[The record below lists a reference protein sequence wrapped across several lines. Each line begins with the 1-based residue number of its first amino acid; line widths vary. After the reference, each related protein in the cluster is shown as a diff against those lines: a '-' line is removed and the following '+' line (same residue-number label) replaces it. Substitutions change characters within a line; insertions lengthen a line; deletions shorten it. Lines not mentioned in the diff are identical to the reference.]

1 MNRER
6 IPARDPIKTG
16 LSKVYGRTNVLSIQ
30 DVERLTEH
38 LPSLQGQM
46 AEIAQSPVKID
57 PFFPPKNIQ
66 LSPAEIG
73 ALEQFFTDMTQ
84 TSHLSPEKAAVL
96 HGILEEQ
103 KLRRQVVSSR
113 RTFFVN
119 VSIVSISTIIPA
131 AGLIDSTHLITEH
144 GQRVDRALKEVYAG
158 KDAMPAP
165 NVTDVSANTPE
176 QLKMIL
182 EKERQEKTL
191 REEIRN
197 MLAERDLQENFDV
210 RRIIINFVAM
220 MLGGVGTMVSFV
232 GLLLP
237 SFDRLQEA
245 KEDLRILRERN
256 LQIIQEQPTSEKP
269 SPPDEP

>member
-1 MNRER
+1 M
-6 IPARDPIKTG
+6 
-16 LSKVYGRTNVLSIQ
+16 
-30 DVERLTEH
+30 
-38 LPSLQGQM
+38 
-46 AEIAQSPVKID
+46 
-57 PFFPPKNIQ
+57 
-66 LSPAEIG
+66 
-73 ALEQFFTDMTQ
+73 
-84 TSHLSPEKAAVL
+84 
-96 HGILEEQ
+96 
-103 KLRRQVVSSR
+103 
-113 RTFFVN
+113 
-119 VSIVSISTIIPA
+119 
-131 AGLIDSTHLITEH
+131 IDSTNLIKEH

-210 RRIIINFVAM
+210 RRIIINFLAM